1 VIAAAQRVVVCG
13 YCAREFVEDRGQT
26 ACGACPL
33 TGGCRWVRCP
43 HCGYEN
49 PETPGWMRRLGA
61 WMGAHDRDTQ

>member
-1 VIAAAQRVVVCG
+1 MIGAAPRTMACG
-13 YCAREFVEDRGQT
+13 FCAREFVEDRGQS

-49 PETPGWMRRLGA
+49 PETPSWMRRVKA
-61 WMGAHDRDTQ
+61 WVGSRGSRER